1 MLGIDLARKLELYFF
16 FKHFAKHKL
25 RYSSLHMTA
34 HSWKYAIMLET
45 SMKMGI
51 KYEHHDVPTVRQI
64 CSYKFRGSLLG
75 KDRLFNTSFMARN
88 SEVDMSTITDY
99 Y

>member
-1 MLGIDLARKLELYFF
+1 
-16 FKHFAKHKL
+16 
-25 RYSSLHMTA
+25 
-34 HSWKYAIMLET
+34 
-45 SMKMGI
+45 MKMGI
-51 KYEHHDVPTVRQI
+51 KYEHHDVPIVRQI